1 MALKVKAKE
10 QLIKVGKY
18 AETYRYVMMP
28 ELYTALA
35 QDKVIKE
42 AALRSGVSRGVMQAC
57 WDAAGEVIKA
67 WATEGHSV
75 ALPGLGTMRFGL
87 RAKSVDDVNKVKAG
101 LITSRRIIFT
111 PDVDLKEELAK
122 TAVNITCYDRDGKEV
137 KRVTSTDEGNVED
150 NEGENGGENTGDNNG
165 DNNGGDN
172 GGGNNGDNNGGGNGQ
187 LIDVAEGKMTLD
199 AFIASLT
206 DEDLAWLL
214 GGQPNAGVANT
225 FGYGNLPDFGVPNAM
240 SADGPAGL
248 RILPEVG
255 VATTAFPCATLL
267 ACTWNPELAEAVGRA
282 AGAEVKEN
290 NIAAWLAPGVN
301 IHRNPLCGRNFEYYS
316 EDPLLTGHMAGAL
329 IRGVQSNGVAATA
342 KHFALNNKETNRKQ
356 SDSRA
361 SERAIRE
368 IYLRAFEIIVKQYDV
383 WSVMTSYNLINGHR
397 ASEYADMITGVLR
410 EEWGFDGLVT
420 TDWWTSGEHY
430 KECAAGNDM
439 KMGAGFPLRLLEAL
453 RVGAL
458 KRSDMELAAKHIL
471 GMILKLD

>member
-150 NEGENGGENTGDNNG
+150 PENEGENTGDNT
-165 DNNGGDN
+165 GDN
-172 GGGNNGDNNGGGNGQ
+172 GGGNNGDNNGGGNGT
-187 LIDVAEGKMTLD
+187 LIDD
-199 AFIASLT
+199 
-206 DEDLAWLL
+206 
-214 GGQPNAGVANT
+214 
-225 FGYGNLPDFGVPNAM
+225 PDG
-240 SADGPAGL
+240 D
-248 RILPEVG
+248 
-255 VATTAFPCATLL
+255 
-267 ACTWNPELAEAVGRA
+267 
-282 AGAEVKEN
+282 
-290 NIAAWLAPGVN
+290 
-301 IHRNPLCGRNFEYYS
+301 
-316 EDPLLTGHMAGAL
+316 
-329 IRGVQSNGVAATA
+329 
-342 KHFALNNKETNRKQ
+342 
-356 SDSRA
+356 
-361 SERAIRE
+361 
-368 IYLRAFEIIVKQYDV
+368 
-383 WSVMTSYNLINGHR
+383 
-397 ASEYADMITGVLR
+397 
-410 EEWGFDGLVT
+410 
-420 TDWWTSGEHY
+420 
-430 KECAAGNDM
+430 
-439 KMGAGFPLRLLEAL
+439 
-453 RVGAL
+453 
-458 KRSDMELAAKHIL
+458 
-471 GMILKLD
+471 